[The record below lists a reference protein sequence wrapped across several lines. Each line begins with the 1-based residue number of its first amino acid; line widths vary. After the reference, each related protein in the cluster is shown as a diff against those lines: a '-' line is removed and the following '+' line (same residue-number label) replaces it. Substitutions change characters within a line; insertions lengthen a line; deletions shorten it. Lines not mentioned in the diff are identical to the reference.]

1 MVSSLSD
8 LCSRMNGT
16 ASLVLQ
22 GDRRQMPDRR
32 RARRGGRRADDV
44 NLAADELDM
53 RSVAIRRTLAIAQL
67 SSMAASDDAP
77 RGDARYHVVTHPSDA
92 AARRLATTSPRT
104 RK

>member
-53 RSVAIRRTLAIAQL
+53 RSVAIRRTLAISQL
-67 SSMAASDDAP
+67 SSMSASDDP
-77 RGDARYHVVTHPSDA
+77 RGEARYRVVTHPSDA
-92 AARRLATTSPRT
+92 AAHRLATTSPRT